1 MKYAFFPGCVSR
13 GACPELMQSLT
24 AVAEHIGME
33 LELMETASC
42 TGAGVI
48 NERNQKLA
56 DALERAQLCTRGA
69 DRAPAH
75 EYLQHVSGRYEQR
88 Q

>member
-24 AVAEHIGME
+24 AVADHIGME

-48 NERNQKLA
+48 SERNQKLA
-56 DALERAQLCTRGA
+56 DALNARNFCPRRA
-69 DRAPAH
+69 DRSAAH
-75 EYLQHVSGRYEQR
+75 EHLQHLSGRDERGQ
-88 Q
+88 